1 MPRVM
6 ETVVYRIDEL
16 EDGAKEKAR
25 EWWCCSFDDD
35 WHESVIDDFCRICS
49 ILGVQLKT
57 TARSLY
63 GGGTRE
69 EPSVWFRGFWSQ
81 GDGACF
87 EGRYAYQP
95 KAPQRIRDYA
105 PTDSDLHAIADQ
117 LYAAQRRNFYQLYAD
132 IRHRARTAHAP
143 PRKRSPRRCAISQT
157 GSFPRLSANMTT
169 RPRTQW
175 STRSSP

>member
-16 EDGAKEKAR
+16 EDDAKGKAR

-69 EPSVWFRGFWSQ
+69 EPSVWVRGALVAQ
-81 GDGACF
+81 GGKSLDGACF
-87 EGRYAYQP
+87 EGRYAYQHCHSHSMDISV
-95 KAPQRIRDYA
+95 RRDS
-105 PTDSDLHAIADQ
+105 PTGQDCARAAEEEIAEAMRDLADWLFSALEREYEYQISDAVVDEVLSINGYTFTSDG
-117 LYAAQRRNFYQLYAD
+117 RRF
-132 IRHRARTAHAP
+132 
-143 PRKRSPRRCAISQT
+143 
-157 GSFPRLSANMTT
+157 G
-169 RPRTQW
+169 
-175 STRSSP
+175 